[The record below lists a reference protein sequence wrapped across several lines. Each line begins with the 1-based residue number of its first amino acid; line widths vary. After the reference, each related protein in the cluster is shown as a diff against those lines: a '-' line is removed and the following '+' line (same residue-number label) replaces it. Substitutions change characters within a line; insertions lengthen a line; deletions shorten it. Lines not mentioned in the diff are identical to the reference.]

1 MDMTIVLGA
10 ALAIAVVILSA
21 VFALSRRVDRL
32 TEALMDLRQLHVS
45 LQETQ
50 TDLAHVVRQFES
62 VARALIPLEA
72 LQREVEGSDV
82 RRSELIDA
90 LGEISDELDDAGQGA
105 LALPAISAGL
115 NELQRATEGYH
126 LRMDKMQAAVA
137 ALARAHSEQ
146 QQMHKLLKALGPRI
160 EELQQMSAS
169 MPTIKAQQMQ
179 IQSAIADWRSR
190 FDAAA
195 KELDDFMAV
204 EWKSTARIAT
214 DEVAKTS

>member
-10 ALAIAVVILSA
+10 ALVVAVVILSA

-82 RRSELIDA
+82 RRSELINA
-90 LGEISDELDDAGQGA
+90 LGDISDELDDAGQAA

-115 NELQRATEGYH
+115 NELQKAT
-126 LRMDKMQAAVA
+126 
-137 ALARAHSEQ
+137 
-146 QQMHKLLKALGPRI
+146 
-160 EELQQMSAS
+160 
-169 MPTIKAQQMQ
+169 
-179 IQSAIADWRSR
+179 
-190 FDAAA
+190 
-195 KELDDFMAV
+195 
-204 EWKSTARIAT
+204 
-214 DEVAKTS
+214 